1 MEGVE
6 VRDRLEVLAR
16 EVRLISLGLFGI
28 AHLHRN
34 GDDTGP
40 LIDFATQVEE
50 KLLALALEMYPDEE
64 NGLSSGR
71 RFVPKGDEPRSFSKP
86 GTARSASSGKPSPQK
101 NCNE

>member
-1 MEGVE
+1 VELVE
-6 VRDRLEVLAR
+6 VRDRLEALAR

-50 KLLALALEMYPDEE
+50 KLLALALEIYSNEE
-64 NGLSSGR
+64 NGLFSEGTSSR
-71 RFVPKGDEPRSFSKP
+71 SEPRSFQEP
-86 GTARSASSGKPSPQK
+86 GH
-101 NCNE
+101 